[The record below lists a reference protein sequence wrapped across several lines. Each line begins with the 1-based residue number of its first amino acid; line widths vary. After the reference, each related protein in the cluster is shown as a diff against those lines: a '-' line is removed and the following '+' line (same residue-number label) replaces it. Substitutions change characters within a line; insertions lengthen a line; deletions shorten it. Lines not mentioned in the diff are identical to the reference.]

1 MFGVELEAAR
11 QQWIE
16 NYDEEDGSSAE
27 SLRVALR
34 KAYKLRE
41 PA

>member
-27 SLRVALR
+27 SLRVALC
-34 KAYKLRE
+34 KGI
-41 PA
+41 